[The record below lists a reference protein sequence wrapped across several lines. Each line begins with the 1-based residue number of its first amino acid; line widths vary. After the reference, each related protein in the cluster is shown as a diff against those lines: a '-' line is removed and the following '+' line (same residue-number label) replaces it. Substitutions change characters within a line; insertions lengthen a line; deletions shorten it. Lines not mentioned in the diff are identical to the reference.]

1 MNFGVRRELSLR
13 SVHTD
18 SNPSGAFNY
27 KIHSYL
33 RSGECETSLPAAQGY
48 RWVTL
53 FRNNKYGS
61 LFVAYSRSIGRER
74 RALGTHV
81 QSVRSFRYGAEIAF
95 AVLVSIIS
103 QNNAAAIGYICGS
116 VKQAQQH
123 PGQEGQKCIPTLELE
138 ELE

>member
-27 KIHSYL
+27 KIHTYL

-61 LFVAYSRSIGRER
+61 LFVARGSLLVGSG
-74 RALGTHV
+74 APC
-81 QSVRSFRYGAEIAF
+81 YGAEIAF

-103 QNNAAAIGYICGS
+103 QNNAAAIGYISGS
-116 VKQAQQH
+116 VNQAQH
-123 PGQEGQKCIPTLELE
+123 HWLRRLKVYPNLGA
-138 ELE
+138 